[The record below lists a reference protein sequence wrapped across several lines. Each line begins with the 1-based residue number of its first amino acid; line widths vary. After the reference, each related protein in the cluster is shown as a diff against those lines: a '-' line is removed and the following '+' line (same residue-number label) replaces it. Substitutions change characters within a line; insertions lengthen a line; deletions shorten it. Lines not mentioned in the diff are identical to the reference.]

1 MSGRITKDG
10 ITSWAIP
17 VDLFGLEHQGD
28 LFWDASGC
36 FFKLFG
42 LLPSNGFDA
51 LKLLCLISK
60 SEHISSFLEDSP
72 QAHLHHQL
80 GGVLGNVKP
89 CLKKHQRT
97 LPATLKAVQ
106 DGIVR
111 QTRCADYP
119 GVLRID
125 KLIEFCLHFCFCMVE
140 VEESTIVLDVM
151 FGQKVKMERLAFLDQ
166 LFSGSIYNG
175 IHLHLLAVIGNL
187 QRLYLFDAHF
197 GTVLFLELSMHQ
209 NWLRLSLLWPLSECH
224 ARHQHSHSTMKR
236 LIQLIPN
243 PSKLVHPFSDFRS
256 THHIYPIDSI
266 HFIPFPHHQP
276 FLLGSGSWTPRNCAC
291 MERSN
296 LEPCCHWLQLLP
308 NEGSSW
314 LGRYRAWRWSFMP
327 LYLTTNIY
335 QYPPRN
341 ESKIPPSKT
350 ETIIF
355 NIPKRPILTPSPRN
369 PNGSIKAHS
378 VHSNV
383 PTAR

>member
-1 MSGRITKDG
+1 MASDSGGGRSGRHC
-10 ITSWAIP
+10 TSNTLRGWSWSA
-17 VDLFGLEHQGD
+17 Q
-28 LFWDASGC
+28 
-36 FFKLFG
+36 
-42 LLPSNGFDA
+42 NGQ
-51 LKLLCLISK
+51 I
-60 SEHISSFLEDSP
+60 EW
-72 QAHLHHQL
+72 
-80 GGVLGNVKP
+80 VL
-89 CLKKHQRT
+89 
-97 LPATLKAVQ
+97 AM
-106 DGIVR
+106 
-111 QTRCADYP
+111 
-119 GVLRID
+119 
-125 KLIEFCLHFCFCMVE
+125 HFCFCTNWGGAKHDCRWMWC
-140 VEESTIVLDVM
+140 L
-151 FGQKVKMERLAFLDQ
+151 VKKSKWKDCQ
-166 LFSGSIYNG
+166 HFSGSIYNG
-175 IHLHLLAVIGNL
+175 IHLHRLAVIGNL

-224 ARHQHSHSTMKR
+224 VRHQHSHSTMKR

-341 ESKIPPSKT
+341 ESIIPPSKT